1 MNFIKFLLLFFA
13 VLAAV
18 YFFGSTVLGPR
29 YKVED
34 VSSNVVG
41 LSIFFWWYY
50 CNTEPNAGWL
60 FYVYYLDI
68 VDSLISFPSLLG
80 SLDTSFVSLGSL
92 ISFLSEIQS
101 ITIINFDLLF
111 FWLDT

>member
-41 LSIFFWWYY
+41 LSIFF
-50 CNTEPNAGWL
+50 
-60 FYVYYLDI
+60 
-68 VDSLISFPSLLG
+68 
-80 SLDTSFVSLGSL
+80 
-92 ISFLSEIQS
+92 
-101 ITIINFDLLF
+101 
-111 FWLDT
+111 